1 MADAISIQFPEA
13 DRRALFAQI
22 ERARKE
28 LGKGLGQAIRF
39 AGYSVAL
46 TLGKSTRVAKKK
58 REAFEVKGRGVDKA
72 DWKARRKYLITSFRG
87 GQPRPFER
95 YGDSLNDPRIKK
107 AREVKNYGLAKASW
121 MWAVRSL
128 GGGGPSFGGTSG
140 KAREK
145 AQRYIETR
153 KQLSG
158 DNPEIRIT
166 NKLNYIRSAIIGGM
180 AGVDSAMGRAARYM
194 MRVIDANVAKKLGA
208 R

>member
-28 LGKGLGQAIRF
+28 LGKSLGQALRF
-39 AGYSVAL
+39 AGYSIAL
-46 TLGKSTRVAKKK
+46 TLGKSTRVSAKK
-58 REAFEVKGRGVDKA
+58 RDVFEVKGRGVDKA
-72 DWKARRKYLITSFRG
+72 DWKARRKYLITYFRG
-87 GQPRPFER
+87 GQPRTFER
-95 YGDSLNDPRIKK
+95 YGNNLSDPRIKK
-107 AREVKNYGLAKASW
+107 AREVKNYGLAKSSW

-128 GGGGPSFGGTSG
+128 GGGGASFGGTSG

-166 NKLNYIRSAIIGGM
+166 NKLNYIQSAIIGGM

-208 R
+208 K